1 MKKPAHDALR
11 TYRDKRDFDRTPEP
25 AGESSEH
32 KSPETIFVV
41 QMHAARSL
49 HWDFRLEIA
58 GTLKSWAVPKGPSG
72 NPADKRLA
80 VATEDH
86 PLEYAD
92 FEGSIPEGE
101 YGAGTVLLWDR
112 GTFRNDGPRHGQDVS
127 LEEAF
132 ERGHLLVWLEGQ
144 KLRGGF
150 ALINSKLGGN
160 PKNWLLIKSSKD
172 QEMDPE
178 EDVVNARPESVLS
191 GKTIEELKDA
201 D

>member
-1 MKKPAHDALR
+1 MKRPASDSLH
-11 TYRDKRDFDRTPEP
+11 TYRDKRDFSRTPEP
-25 AGESSEH
+25 AGQPSESQ
-32 KSPETIFVV
+32 SPEPTFVV

-49 HWDFRLEIA
+49 HWDLRLEIG

-92 FEGSIPEGE
+92 FEGTIPQGE

-112 GTFRNDGPRHGQDVS
+112 GTFRNDSPRHGQDVS

-132 ERGHLLVWLEGQ
+132 ERGRVLVWLEGQ

-150 ALINSKLGGN
+150 ALIHSKLGGD

-172 QEMDPE
+172 EEMDPE
-178 EDVVNARPESVLS
+178 EDVIQARPQSVLS
-191 GKTIEELKDA
+191 GKTMEEMQSED
-201 D
+201 